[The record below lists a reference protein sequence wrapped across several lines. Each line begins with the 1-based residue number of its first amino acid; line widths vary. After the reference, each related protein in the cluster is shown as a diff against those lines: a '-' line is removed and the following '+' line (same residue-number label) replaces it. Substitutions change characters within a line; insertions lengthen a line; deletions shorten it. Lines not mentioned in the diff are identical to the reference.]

1 MNCDVIHE
9 TVIRDIADVI
19 YDVKNSDEIKG
30 FRNKKSFRSVA
41 QASSNLTLVFPT
53 IVSKNASIDNAA
65 MVVKATER
73 KAVSI
78 LQMLFSAMN
87 ITAAEDGM
95 DFLSNFHT
103 NLKMDNKITVDGF
116 IDALD
121 KFVVNNE
128 SVISDMELFE
138 AARKDLKNLN
148 YVLPESLNETSLND
162 YKVIPQ
168 AYFGESRVV
177 NEARKDKDTNININI
192 PTHKDTTHT
201 TYSYSS
207 RELNDLDQ
215 MNMQKIGQDII
226 RTQLLDSDVKKAN
239 ELVPTMMVVNFI
251 STAYGEPIN
260 TQLVIGVKAK
270 MYPVD
275 SVDILN
281 RLKLK
286 NQDHNGLLKF
296 VKATTRE
303 ISFFRDFMFAIEK
316 AKIDALSQ
324 SKRGSSSKLWKILER
339 RALKSK
345 IRRGLGQTND
355 ASAITTLVV
364 TQEEVEYLKKTENI
378 DIENPSVIRPIM
390 ESYNLMGVCIIDE
403 SMEVAKFIYDTG
415 DDIYENLAFSHLE
428 RENSNGMDRK
438 VINLMTKMAR

>member
-1 MNCDVIHE
+1 MNCEMIHE

-19 YDVKNSDEIKG
+19 YDIKNSDELKG

-41 QASSNLTLVFPT
+41 QASSNLTLVFPVA
-53 IVSKNASIDNAA
+53 VSKNANIENAA
-65 MVVKATER
+65 MVTKAIER
-73 KAVSI
+73 KAVSM
-78 LQMLFSAMN
+78 LQMLFAAMN
-87 ITAAEDGM
+87 ISAVENGTE
-95 DFLSNFHT
+95 FISQFHT

-128 SVISDMELFE
+128 SVVSDMELFE
-138 AARKDLKNLN
+138 AAKRDLKNIN
-148 YVLPESLNETSLND
+148 YVLPESLNESSIND
-162 YKVIPQ
+162 YRVYPQ

-177 NEARKDKDTNININI
+177 NEARGNNINVNI
-192 PTHKDTTHT
+192 Q
-201 TYSYSS
+201 SS
-207 RELNDLDQ
+207 GSKRNSRDLSDLD
-215 MNMQKIGQDII
+215 NAKLVKTNVDII
-226 RTQLLDSDVKKAN
+226 RSQLLDSDVKKAN
-239 ELVPTMMVVNFI
+239 ELVPTMMIVNFI
-251 STAYGEPIN
+251 STSYGDPIE

-281 RLKLK
+281 RIKVK
-286 NQDHNGLLKF
+286 NQDNNGLLKF
-296 VKATTRE
+296 VRATTRE
-303 ISFFRDFMFAIEK
+303 ISFVKDFMFAIEK

-324 SKRGSSSKLWKILER
+324 SKRGSSSNMWKVLER
-339 RALKSK
+339 RAVKSK
-345 IRRGLGQTND
+345 IRRALGQTND

-378 DIENPSVIRPIM
+378 DIEKPGVIRPIM

-403 SMEVAKFIYDTG
+403 SMEIAKFIDDTG
-415 DDIYENLAFSHLE
+415 DDVYENLAFSHLE
-428 RENSNGMDRK
+428 RENKNGMDRK

>member
-1 MNCDVIHE
+1 MNCEMIHE

-19 YDVKNSDEIKG
+19 YDIKNSDELKG

-41 QASSNLTLVFPT
+41 QASSNLTLVFPVA
-53 IVSKNASIDNAA
+53 VSKNANIENAA
-65 MVVKATER
+65 MVTKAIER
-73 KAVSI
+73 KAVSM
-78 LQMLFSAMN
+78 LQMLFAAMN
-87 ITAAEDGM
+87 ISAVENGTE
-95 DFLSNFHT
+95 FISQFHT

-128 SVISDMELFE
+128 SVVSDMELFE
-138 AARKDLKNLN
+138 AAKRDLKNIN
-148 YVLPESLNETSLND
+148 HILPESLNESSIND
-162 YKVIPQ
+162 YRVYPQ

-177 NEARKDKDTNININI
+177 NEARGNSINVNIQ
-192 PTHKDTTHT
+192 
-201 TYSYSS
+201 SS
-207 RELNDLDQ
+207 GSKRNSRDLSDLD
-215 MNMQKIGQDII
+215 NAKLVKTNVDII
-226 RTQLLDSDVKKAN
+226 RSQLLDSDVKKAN
-239 ELVPTMMVVNFI
+239 ELVPTMMIVNFI
-251 STAYGEPIN
+251 STSYGDPIE

-281 RLKLK
+281 RIKVK
-286 NQDHNGLLKF
+286 NQDNNGLLKF
-296 VKATTRE
+296 VRATTRE
-303 ISFFRDFMFAIEK
+303 ISFVKDFMFAIEK

-324 SKRGSSSKLWKILER
+324 SKRGSSSNMWKVLER
-339 RALKSK
+339 RAVKSK
-345 IRRGLGQTND
+345 IRRALGQTND

-378 DIENPSVIRPIM
+378 DIEKPGVIRPIM

-403 SMEVAKFIYDTG
+403 SMEIAKFIDDTG
-415 DDIYENLAFSHLE
+415 DDVYENLAFSHLE
-428 RENSNGMDRK
+428 RENKNGMDRK

>member
-1 MNCDVIHE
+1 MNCEMIHE

-19 YDVKNSDEIKG
+19 YDIKNSDELKG

-41 QASSNLTLVFPT
+41 QASSNLTLVFPVA
-53 IVSKNASIDNAA
+53 VSKNANIENAA
-65 MVVKATER
+65 MVTKAIER
-73 KAVSI
+73 KAVSM
-78 LQMLFSAMN
+78 LQMLFAAMN
-87 ITAAEDGM
+87 ISAVENGTE
-95 DFLSNFHT
+95 FISQFHT

-128 SVISDMELFE
+128 SVVSDMELFE
-138 AARKDLKNLN
+138 AAKRDLKNIN
-148 YVLPESLNETSLND
+148 YVLPESLNESSIND
-162 YKVIPQ
+162 YRVYPQ

-177 NEARKDKDTNININI
+177 NEARGNNINVNI
-192 PTHKDTTHT
+192 Q
-201 TYSYSS
+201 SS
-207 RELNDLDQ
+207 GSKRNSRDLSDLD
-215 MNMQKIGQDII
+215 NAKLVKTNVDII
-226 RTQLLDSDVKKAN
+226 KSQLLDSDVKKAN
-239 ELVPTMMVVNFI
+239 ELVPTMMIVNFI
-251 STAYGEPIN
+251 STSYGDPIE

-281 RLKLK
+281 RIKVK
-286 NQDHNGLLKF
+286 NQDNNGLLKF
-296 VKATTRE
+296 VRATTRE
-303 ISFFRDFMFAIEK
+303 ISFVKDFMFAIEK

-324 SKRGSSSKLWKILER
+324 SKRGSSSNMWKVLER
-339 RALKSK
+339 RAVKSK
-345 IRRGLGQTND
+345 IRRALGQTND

-378 DIENPSVIRPIM
+378 DIEKPGVIRPIM

-403 SMEVAKFIYDTG
+403 SMEIAKFIDDTG
-415 DDIYENLAFSHLE
+415 DDVYENLAFSHLE
-428 RENSNGMDRK
+428 RENKNGMDRK

>member
-1 MNCDVIHE
+1 MNCEMIHE

-19 YDVKNSDEIKG
+19 YDIKNSDELKG

-41 QASSNLTLVFPT
+41 QASSNLTLVFPVA
-53 IVSKNASIDNAA
+53 VSKNANIENAA
-65 MVVKATER
+65 MVTKAIER
-73 KAVSI
+73 KAVSM
-78 LQMLFSAMN
+78 LQMLFAAMN
-87 ITAAEDGM
+87 ISAVENGTE
-95 DFLSNFHT
+95 FISQFHT

-128 SVISDMELFE
+128 SVVSDMELFE
-138 AARKDLKNLN
+138 AAKRDLKNIN
-148 YVLPESLNETSLND
+148 HILPESLNESSIND
-162 YKVIPQ
+162 YRVYPQ

-177 NEARKDKDTNININI
+177 NEARGNSISVNIQ
-192 PTHKDTTHT
+192 
-201 TYSYSS
+201 SS
-207 RELNDLDQ
+207 GSKRNSRDLSDLD
-215 MNMQKIGQDII
+215 NAKLVKTNVDII
-226 RTQLLDSDVKKAN
+226 KSQLLDSDVKKAN
-239 ELVPTMMVVNFI
+239 ELVPTMMIVNFI
-251 STAYGEPIN
+251 STSYGDPIE

-281 RLKLK
+281 RIKVK
-286 NQDHNGLLKF
+286 NQDNNGLLKF
-296 VKATTRE
+296 VRATTRE
-303 ISFFRDFMFAIEK
+303 ISFVKDFMFAIEK

-324 SKRGSSSKLWKILER
+324 SKRGSSSNMWKVLER
-339 RALKSK
+339 RAVKSK
-345 IRRGLGQTND
+345 IRRALGQTND

-378 DIENPSVIRPIM
+378 DIEKPGVIRPIM

-403 SMEVAKFIYDTG
+403 SMEIAKFIDDTG
-415 DDIYENLAFSHLE
+415 DDVYENLAFSHLE
-428 RENSNGMDRK
+428 RENKNGMDRK